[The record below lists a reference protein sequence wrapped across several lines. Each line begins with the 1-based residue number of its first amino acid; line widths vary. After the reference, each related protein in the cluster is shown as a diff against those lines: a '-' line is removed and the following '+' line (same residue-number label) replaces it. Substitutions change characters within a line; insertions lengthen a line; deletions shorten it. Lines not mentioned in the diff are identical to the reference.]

1 MTIKITLFLVIS
13 LVISSCS
20 NTQRCPLN
28 NDWSIITIVNRSSL
42 HWEDGKRTNLVY
54 SIRKDKDQYT
64 LTESSVAVH
73 LGISYFKELGK
84 ISKKDI
90 DSLLPI
96 ISDICD
102 RATCYN
108 YQDSSLNFFEIS
120 ELGLALR
127 LGISGNCYSID
138 YISEKD
144 TLYIF
149 KHLFS
154 SIRKIASEM
163 QPIVPVEGEYPEYG
177 DKNIKLNEEFLDKNK
192 YTPSQKAKIN
202 IH

>member
-20 NTQRCPLN
+20 NTQRCPMSH
-28 NDWSIITIVNRSSL
+28 DWFNITIVNRSSL
-42 HWEDGKRTNLVY
+42 HWEKGNRTSLVY
-54 SIRKDKDQYT
+54 SIIKNKNQYT
-64 LTESSVAVH
+64 LIESSVEVQF
-73 LGISYFKELGK
+73 GISYFKELGK
-84 ISKKDI
+84 ISEKDI

-102 RATCYN
+102 SAACYN
-108 YQDSSLNFFEIS
+108 FSDPSLNVFEIQK
-120 ELGLALR
+120 LGLPLQLNINSHNEPAVT
-127 LGISGNCYSID
+127 

-177 DKNIKLNEEFLDKNK
+177 DKSIKLNEDLST
-192 YTPSQKAKIN
+192 YRYRPSE
-202 IH
+202 

>member
-28 NDWSIITIVNRSSL
+28 NDWSIITVSCRSSL
-42 HWEDGKRTNLVY
+42 HWEKGNRTTLVY
-54 SIRKDKDQYT
+54 SIKKDKDQYT
-64 LTESSVAVH
+64 LTESSLEVQ
-73 LGISYFKELGK
+73 LGISYVKEPVK
-84 ISKKDI
+84 IPEKDI

-102 RATCYN
+102 RATCYKFP
-108 YQDSSLNFFEIS
+108 DPSLNVFEIIK
-120 ELGLALR
+120 LGLPFQLA
-127 LGISGNCYSID
+127 ISGNNYSVL

-149 KHLFS
+149 KYLFS

-163 QPIVPVEGEYPEYG
+163 QPIVPLKGEYPEYG
-177 DKNIKLNEEFLDKNK
+177 DKSIKLNEEFLEKNK
-192 YTPSQKAKIN
+192 PK
-202 IH
+202 

>member
-28 NDWSIITIVNRSSL
+28 NDWSIITVSCRSSL
-42 HWEDGKRTNLVY
+42 HWEKGNRTSLVY
-54 SIRKDKDQYT
+54 SIIKNKNQYT
-64 LTESSVAVH
+64 LIESSVEVQF
-73 LGISYFKELGK
+73 GISYFKELGK
-84 ISKKDI
+84 ISEKDI

-102 RATCYN
+102 SATCYN
-108 YQDSSLNFFEIS
+108 FSDPSLNVFEIKK
-120 ELGLALR
+120 LGLPLQLNITSHNEPAVT
-127 LGISGNCYSID
+127 

-177 DKNIKLNEEFLDKNK
+177 DKNIKLNEEFLDKNEPK
-192 YTPSQKAKIN
+192 
-202 IH
+202 

>member
-1 MTIKITLFLVIS
+1 MTVLKTPIIITILLVSS

-20 NTQRCPLN
+20 NTQRCPMSH
-28 NDWSIITIVNRSSL
+28 DWFNITIVNRSSL
-42 HWEDGKRTNLVY
+42 HWEKGNRTSLVY
-54 SIRKDKDQYT
+54 SIIKNKNQYT
-64 LTESSVAVH
+64 LIESSVEVQF
-73 LGISYFKELGK
+73 GISYFKELGK
-84 ISKKDI
+84 ISEKDI

-102 RATCYN
+102 RATCYKFP
-108 YQDSSLNFFEIS
+108 DPSLNVFEIIK
-120 ELGLALR
+120 LGLPFQ
-127 LGISGNCYSID
+127 LGISGNCYSIN

-177 DKNIKLNEEFLDKNK
+177 DKSIKLNEDLST
-192 YTPSQKAKIN
+192 YRYRPSE
-202 IH
+202 

>member
-127 LGISGNCYSID
+127 FGISGNCYSID

-163 QPIVPVEGEYPEYG
+163 QPIVPVDGEYPEYG
-177 DKNIKLNEEFLDKNK
+177 DKIIKLNEEFLEKNK
-192 YTPSQKAKIN
+192 SK
-202 IH
+202 

>member
-20 NTQRCPLN
+20 NTQRCPMSH
-28 NDWSIITIVNRSSL
+28 DWFNITIVNRSSL
-42 HWEDGKRTNLVY
+42 HWEKGNRTSLVY
-54 SIRKDKDQYT
+54 SIIKNKNQYT
-64 LTESSVAVH
+64 LIESSVEVQF
-73 LGISYFKELGK
+73 GISYFKELGK
-84 ISKKDI
+84 ISEKDI

-102 RATCYN
+102 SATCYN
-108 YQDSSLNFFEIS
+108 FSDPSLNVFEIKK
-120 ELGLALR
+120 LGLPLQLNITSHNEPAVT
-127 LGISGNCYSID
+127 

-177 DKNIKLNEEFLDKNK
+177 DKSIKLNEDLST
-192 YTPSQKAKIN
+192 YRYRPSE
-202 IH
+202 

>member
-90 DSLLPI
+90 DRLLPI

-177 DKNIKLNEEFLDKNK
+177 DKNIKLNEEFLDKNEPK
-192 YTPSQKAKIN
+192 
-202 IH
+202 

>member
-1 MTIKITLFLVIS
+1 MS
-13 LVISSCS
+13 H
-20 NTQRCPLN
+20 
-28 NDWSIITIVNRSSL
+28 DWFNITIVNRSSL
-42 HWEDGKRTNLVY
+42 HWEKGNRTSLVY
-54 SIRKDKDQYT
+54 SIIKNKNQYT
-64 LTESSVAVH
+64 LIESSVEVQF
-73 LGISYFKELGK
+73 GISYFKELGK
-84 ISKKDI
+84 ISEKDI

-102 RATCYN
+102 SAACYN
-108 YQDSSLNFFEIS
+108 FSDPSLNVFEIKK
-120 ELGLALR
+120 LGLPLQLNITSHNEPAVT
-127 LGISGNCYSID
+127 

-177 DKNIKLNEEFLDKNK
+177 DKSIKLNEDLST
-192 YTPSQKAKIN
+192 YRYRPSE
-202 IH
+202 

>member
-177 DKNIKLNEEFLDKNK
+177 DKSIKLNEEFLDKNEPK
-192 YTPSQKAKIN
+192 
-202 IH
+202 

>member
-1 MTIKITLFLVIS
+1 MNVLKTPIIIAILLVSS

-28 NDWSIITIVNRSSL
+28 NDWSIITVSCRSSL
-42 HWEDGKRTNLVY
+42 HWEKGNRTTLVY
-54 SIRKDKDQYT
+54 SIEKDKDQYT

-102 RATCYN
+102 RATCYKFP
-108 YQDSSLNFFEIS
+108 DPSLNVFEIIK
-120 ELGLALR
+120 LGLPFQ
-127 LGISGNCYSID
+127 LGISGNCYSIK

-177 DKNIKLNEEFLDKNK
+177 DKNIKLNEEFLDKNEPK
-192 YTPSQKAKIN
+192 
-202 IH
+202 

>member
-20 NTQRCPLN
+20 NTQRCPMSH
-28 NDWSIITIVNRSSL
+28 DWFNITIVNRSSL
-42 HWEDGKRTNLVY
+42 HWEKGNRTSLVY
-54 SIRKDKDQYT
+54 SIIKNKNQYT
-64 LTESSVAVH
+64 LIESSVEVQF
-73 LGISYFKELGK
+73 GISYFKELGK
-84 ISKKDI
+84 ISEKDI

-102 RATCYN
+102 SAACYN
-108 YQDSSLNFFEIS
+108 FSDPSLNVFEIKK
-120 ELGLALR
+120 LGLPLQLNINSHNEPAVT
-127 LGISGNCYSID
+127 

-177 DKNIKLNEEFLDKNK
+177 DKNIKLNEEFLDKNEPK
-192 YTPSQKAKIN
+192 
-202 IH
+202 

>member
-1 MTIKITLFLVIS
+1 MNVLKTPIIIAILLVSS

-28 NDWSIITIVNRSSL
+28 NDWSIITVSCRSSL
-42 HWEDGKRTNLVY
+42 HWEKGNRTTLVY
-54 SIRKDKDQYT
+54 SIKKDKDQYT
-64 LTESSVAVH
+64 LEESSVAVH

-84 ISKKDI
+84 ISEKDI

-102 RATCYN
+102 RATCYKFP
-108 YQDSSLNFFEIS
+108 DPSLNVFEIIK
-120 ELGLALR
+120 LGLPFQ
-127 LGISGNCYSID
+127 LGISGNCYSIN

-177 DKNIKLNEEFLDKNK
+177 DKNIKLNEEFLDKNEPK
-192 YTPSQKAKIN
+192 
-202 IH
+202 

>member
-1 MTIKITLFLVIS
+1 MNVLKTPIIIAILLVSS

-28 NDWSIITIVNRSSL
+28 NDWSIITIANRSSL
-42 HWEDGKRTNLVY
+42 YWEDGNRTNLVY
-54 SIRKDKDQYT
+54 SIEKDKDQYT

-102 RATCYN
+102 RATCYKFP
-108 YQDSSLNFFEIS
+108 DPSLNVFEIIK
-120 ELGLALR
+120 LGLPFQ
-127 LGISGNCYSID
+127 LGISGNCYSIK

-163 QPIVPVEGEYPEYG
+163 QPIVPVDGEYPEYG
-177 DKNIKLNEEFLDKNK
+177 DKIIKLNEEFLEKNK
-192 YTPSQKAKIN
+192 PK
-202 IH
+202 